1 MYLLNIKNLN
11 EENIRKII
19 SFYLLCALPIAFIV
33 GNLLLEIIASLIIF
47 TFIFDQYIKKVKIN
61 FKEIWFPVI
70 FISYI
75 TINTYFKTHD
85 IELTLKSL
93 FYCRF
98 IILIFAIQWILD
110 TNLKVE
116 IFFKFFVII
125 IFFFLFDLIF
135 QFIFKFNLIGISA
148 SESYIKGMH
157 LKIFEG
163 KINRY
168 SGFFGD
174 ELIAGSFLSK
184 FFLIT
189 IFYFLNIQKNK
200 LISIFYIIL
209 FTFGI
214 FISGERAS
222 LLIFL
227 LSLFLLI
234 LLFDKK
240 TKIIISV
247 FIILFVSIILNFKN
261 TEIVKRYTQD
271 EPFNII
277 LNYTDKDI
285 KEYLGSLK
293 NTNHGKLF
301 VTSVGMILKSPV
313 TGYGLKGF
321 RNNCDQY
328 NKKYFND
335 INGSCSTHPHNYY
348 LDILIDHGIIGMILL
363 FCLIFKLIHN
373 NFKEL
378 NKLNKIF
385 LIYLAITF
393 WPLITAGSFFTNWIS
408 FTIWLNIGLFLSLSN
423 LNQKN
428 YLKAKL

>member
-1 MYLLNIKNLN
+1 MNLLNIKNLN
-11 EENIRKII
+11 EKNIRKII

-33 GNLLLEIIASLIIF
+33 GNILLEIITSLIIF

-61 FKEIWFPVI
+61 FKTIWLPVI
-70 FISYI
+70 FILYI
-75 TINTYFKTHD
+75 AINTYFKTHD

-110 TNLKVE
+110 TNLKIK

-125 IFFFLFDLIF
+125 ILFFLFDLIF
-135 QFIFKFNLIGISA
+135 QFIFKVNLIGISA
-148 SESYIKGMH
+148 PESYFKGMH
-157 LKIFEG
+157 LEIFDG
-163 KINRY
+163 KVNRY

-189 IFYFLNIQKNK
+189 IFYFLSIQKNK
-200 LISIFYIIL
+200 LNSIFYITL

-240 TKIIISV
+240 TKIIISI

-301 VTSVGMILKSPV
+301 VTSVGMILKSPI

-321 RNNCDQY
+321 RNNCYQY

-348 LDILIDHGIIGMILL
+348 LDILINHGIIGMILL

-373 NFKEL
+373 SFKEL

-393 WPLITAGSFFTNWIS
+393 WPLITTGSFFTNWIS
-408 FTIWLNIGLFLSLSN
+408 FTIWFNIGLFLSISN

>member
-1 MYLLNIKNLN
+1 MNLLSIKNLN
-11 EENIRKII
+11 EENIRKIT
-19 SFYLLCALPIAFIV
+19 SFYLLCALPIAFII

-70 FISYI
+70 FILYI

-200 LISIFYIIL
+200 LMSIFYIIL

-227 LSLFLLI
+227 LSLFLLV
-234 LLFDKK
+234 LLLDKK
-240 TKIIISV
+240 TKIIISI

-285 KEYLGSLK
+285 REYLGNLK

-301 VTSVGMILKSPV
+301 ASSVGMILKSPV

-373 NFKEL
+373 HFKEL